1 MAMTEDDAATS
12 ATNLQN
18 QALKPVTHHHKDDVS
33 DVTDNTG
40 STCLSKAAKMT
51 AEALQAVKKY
61 HQLAFKEQ
69 AESFA
74 LQLKEFKNMKAQ
86 LLQLQE

>member
-1 MAMTEDDAATS
+1 MTEDDAATS

-18 QALKPVTHHHKDDVS
+18 QALKPLTHHHKDDVS
-33 DVTDNTG
+33 DVLIDNTG